1 MGSNTPTS
9 LETVGCCYRP
19 PGGSAQYF
27 NDVCDM
33 IDRVADSRSDIYL
46 LGDMNIDWLASNC
59 SSRKKLASLSKA
71 CNLSQ
76 IVSIPTRV
84 VTNDVGCTSST
95 CIDHIYTNV
104 PEHCSK
110 PIPLPVG
117 FSDHNVIATVRKSK
131 IPKMGPKIILKRAY
145 KRFIE
150 NNFIVDVGKIDW
162 NGVYKADDP
171 EISLN

>member
-59 SSRKKLASLSKA
+59 SLRKKLASLSKA

-76 IVSIPTRV
+76 IVSIQGWT
-84 VTNDVGCTSST
+84 G
-95 CIDHIYTNV
+95 
-104 PEHCSK
+104 
-110 PIPLPVG
+110 
-117 FSDHNVIATVRKSK
+117 
-131 IPKMGPKIILKRAY
+131 
-145 KRFIE
+145 
-150 NNFIVDVGKIDW
+150 
-162 NGVYKADDP
+162 
-171 EISLN
+171 EIFQAGHF